1 MDAPACL
8 LACFKDTPIYAWL
21 PLVAWIAGNL
31 VTGLTQYSDAVGPLG
46 KLKAIADWLSV
57 VSHAD
62 KPGTFKMPGRRSVKK
77 GATTASR
84 DGRDGAA
91 GRDGRDGRD
100 GAE

>member
-8 LACFKDTPIYAWL
+8 LACLKDTPIYAWL
-21 PLVAWIAGNL
+21 PVAAWIAGNL

-62 KPGTFKMPGRRSVKK
+62 KPGTFKMPGKRSRKTAK
-77 GATTASR
+77 GGGGDAGGGTTPTSTPSADAR
-84 DGRDGAA
+84 
-91 GRDGRDGRD
+91 
-100 GAE
+100 